1 MGNGLD
7 VTGFSLTID
16 DKFSQKLKEAD
27 KKIKKLADTSEATQ
41 KRINAAFKSMA
52 DDGVEAFLKKL
63 REAEAEIEKLG
74 KKNIKVN
81 LDMSTSG
88 NGNIASQLDALAQ
101 LAQGYNNLAQA
112 KQMSKYAEEEAAMV
126 ASNAHKQRMAEL
138 SAEAQQVQ
146 INATNEKAQLQYEN
160 NLAIEQLNQQKEAK
174 RQLSLQD
181 KQSVQDARVAA
192 AQMKTEANELIA
204 QEKEKQIEIKRTIA
218 EYQRLAKAYRAAT
231 TTLGRDNIDAL
242 MTQSSEAVTINQRI
256 VAINNLKNAL
266 RDIDTT
272 SSDYKDTQKQLTSEI
287 ARLKKE
293 LRALGVDVD
302 AVNQKK
308 RNLGNTA
315 DQLAR
320 KLALVFS
327 VSAISGYIRKM
338 VQVRAEFELQQK
350 ALSVILQSKG
360 EANKL
365 WNQVVQLAVKSPFT
379 IQELHGYVKELS
391 AYRIETDQ
399 LFDTTKRLA
408 DVSAGLGVDMGRL
421 ILAYGQV
428 RAAEYL
434 RGTELRQFTEAGIPM
449 LQELADRFTAL
460 EGRAVSTADVF
471 ERISKRMV
479 TFKDVAAVFRSM
491 TDEGGTFYKMQE
503 EQAQTLAGQIS
514 NLKDEM
520 SIMLNDIGK
529 ESQGMLMAMI
539 RFVKFLIK
547 NWESFSVILK
557 IVVGLWVSYRIN
569 AFIAINVTKTMT
581 QAQWTLG
588 AATNSTAVATTRL
601 NRALTVLKATNP
613 WIGILVTGLSL
624 LATTFLSS
632 IGTGTSETQELNKTL
647 GDTKN
652 ALANI
657 KFKFEGAN
665 DIQTKREQ
673 LLALQKLAENTYGIH
688 LQIDW
693 GANTPEQMEAE
704 FKRAYDS
711 MNEYASVMHRLQK
724 TLADEDMDDRK
735 EMYNQIIE
743 LFDNVKNKWESGGAN
758 IIDQSKSIF
767 QNAEPEIKAQA
778 DYIVKEL
785 NDILSS
791 GINETNIQRLAGLE
805 SALYQQMVKHR
816 EYLVKQWNN
825 AHGKQEA
832 DLNNQIKALDELTQ
846 STNRYGNGVSYAQL
860 AWGEM
865 NRLVPK
871 ATGIFNN
878 ALDEMERRLR
888 KVPEEKKIS
897 WVMSYIDGL
906 VQYEGLDDYMRMLI
920 IKMAN
925 QRFNLNIDISANVK
939 EATDEL
945 QQWQKRYNQLFSSN
959 MVDTSANLPAL
970 SNAQETQSSVIQ
982 RLNTSLSDLKRQ
994 LGEVQR
1000 ASDEAWGDSQ
1010 KRAIEIGR
1018 LKLQIETT
1026 TRAIKWLG
1034 GTLTD
1039 TANKSKSTKDWYTEL
1054 ANSLKNAHKEF
1065 KTLNKDLSASAAKTL
1080 MLERHTEIL
1089 NDIVSNLKLGDKFN
1103 WKAFDLTTEEGVIA
1117 ALEALKNITPS
1128 INKTALLNIK
1138 KALSEL
1144 KGEVQIEVAKDSLD
1158 RAKKQMDNL
1167 FTNYKLFIELDDM
1180 GVPQDWAKTMFGL
1193 DATSLSDIKNKLED
1207 LKMMGRF
1214 DSEDGKKQYKD
1225 YLQKIAEMEDE
1236 ERLASMKKY
1245 MEYLLK
1251 STSAR
1256 VQAQLDGQKKI
1267 NEINKTFRITDEQA
1281 TKEMGIGEYAWDSIK
1296 DKVNDLTQAIQNV
1309 TEEEVI
1315 FFKAAGL
1322 SDEQIKMLSEYIQL
1336 MNNAKQRAIIGVE
1349 NETQKATDKAV
1360 WEDFKNTDL
1369 YIEMFE
1375 DLDSVSTK
1383 TLEAMKVKLTEM
1395 RNSLKG
1401 LDPSELKEIAK
1412 KINDVNKA
1420 LVENN
1425 PFKGLLGSFG
1435 KGIKALKE
1443 YKKASENALNA
1454 QEEVES
1460 QKKIVDN
1467 LTLQVKAQQ
1476 DLVSSKKNSG
1486 KASDDEIVQE
1496 QEKLNN
1502 LDNELTVAKQILETK
1517 IKTADAEE
1525 DEKNKA
1531 KQRLAIAKE
1540 QLKQSASQINEG
1552 YSAFQG
1558 LTEEIQNVFGAFDEN
1573 TQDFLENVGA
1583 VVDGITTMETG
1594 MSEILDGKVVTGAL
1608 HTLTGVFKTIGGI
1621 FGLGTKDKRRERQIQ
1636 KELSLVSD
1644 LQRAYEKLET
1654 AIDEAYNIDTLQ
1666 KSSDAA
1672 RANLQQQI
1680 AAYQRMIAAE
1690 EDKKKTDKDKIKE
1703 WRNAIED
1710 LQDQIKELNEQDFE
1724 KATDGI
1730 ISNVLDASKEFT
1742 NAWLEAFQETGD
1754 GLSGLEENF
1763 AEAMKTM
1770 LKQQASMLIAS
1781 KWVEKWKSDLEK
1793 FINPQD
1799 MELTVGEAKT
1809 WADSVRDSLPSLS
1822 TALENYFNAFKE
1834 AGIDIMSG
1842 SNLSG
1847 LQAGIQGITEQQADI
1862 LAAYWNSVRFYVA
1875 NMDTTLTQLA
1885 NHIMGNTEVEN
1896 PQLAQLKI
1904 IATQTTAINNL
1915 LGSLT
1920 AKHPT
1925 MAGYGLKVII

>member
-1 MGNGLD
+1 MGKGLD

-52 DDGVEAFLKKL
+52 DNGVEAFLKKL

-88 NGNIASQLDALAQ
+88 NGNIASQLDALTQ

-112 KQMSKYAEEEAAMV
+112 KQMSRYAEEEAAME

-192 AQMKTEANELIA
+192 SQMKTEANELIA

-231 TTLGRDNIDAL
+231 TTLSSDNIDAL

-272 SSDYKDTQKQLTSEI
+272 SANYKETQKELTAEI
-287 ARLKKE
+287 ARQKKE
-293 LRALGVDVD
+293 LAALGVDID
-302 AVNQKK
+302 STNQKK

-327 VSAISGYIRKM
+327 VSAISGYIKKM

-350 ALSVILQSKG
+350 ALSVILQSKN

-479 TFKDVAAVFRSM
+479 TFKDVSAVFRSM
-491 TDEGGTFYKMQE
+491 TDEGGTFYNMQE

-529 ESQGMLMAMI
+529 ESQGILMMFIQLAKFMVRNWRAI
-539 RFVKFLIK
+539 APVLKTGIGLLVVYKTALFTLSGAARQAAISLGYVKA
-547 NWESFSVILK
+547 
-557 IVVGLWVSYRIN
+557 G
-569 AFIAINVTKTMT
+569 
-581 QAQWTLG
+581 TLG
-588 AATNSTAVATTRL
+588 
-601 NRALTVLKATNP
+601 LTGAIKKLFWVLKSNP
-613 WIGILVTGLSL
+613 WGAILS
-624 LATTFLSS
+624 
-632 IGTGTSETQELNKTL
+632 
-647 GDTKN
+647 
-652 ALANI
+652 ALAMAALALADLFSGGTDEVKELDKALQETKRTISNI
-657 KFKFEGAN
+657 KFKFENAN
-665 DIQTKREQ
+665 DIQTQREQ
-673 LLALQKLAENTYGIH
+673 LLALSKLAEKQYGIK
-688 LQIDW
+688 LSIDW
-693 GANTPEQMEAE
+693 EAKTPEELKAE
-704 FKRAYDS
+704 FEKAVTEMQQFSSLFNRTVNLFEGDKDERAKDNQQLTNL
-711 MNEYASVMHRLQK
+711 ME
-724 TLADEDMDDRK
+724 ERK
-735 EMYNQIIE
+735 
-743 LFDNVKNKWESGGAN
+743 
-758 IIDQSKSIF
+758 
-767 QNAEPEIKAQA
+767 
-778 DYIVKEL
+778 
-785 NDILSS
+785 
-791 GINETNIQRLAGLE
+791 
-805 SALYQQMVKHR
+805 ALYETYMASIL
-816 EYLVKQWNN
+816 EL
-825 AHGKQEA
+825 GE
-832 DLNNQIKALDELTQ
+832 KA
-846 STNRYGNGVSYAQL
+846 
-860 AWGEM
+860 
-865 NRLVPK
+865 
-871 ATGIFNN
+871 
-878 ALDEMERRLR
+878 
-888 KVPEEKKIS
+888 
-897 WVMSYIDGL
+897 
-906 VQYEGLDDYMRMLI
+906 YEGLDSKAQNSLKDIKQIWIEASKDPDVLLEKLPRLFGLIGNVAESAERLRNMNTKESRYVSDLYNMLI
-920 IKMAN
+920 EKGVVEDYEKYSDLVAKTTENYEEGIKALKMEADKIKDKKVRTEFVMKFVDAYTSYESLSDWERAN
-925 QRFNLNIDISANVK
+925 LIRRISGQIDFYVNLRPVRPQEVA
-939 EATDEL
+939 L
-945 QQWQKRYNQLFSSN
+945 QAWQKEFNRLFASN
-959 MVDTSANLPAL
+959 LVDPSANLAPL
-970 SNAQETQSSVIQ
+970 SNAQETQSEVIKK
-982 RLNTSLSDLKRQ
+982 LSSSLGDLKKQLEEVKRGSDAAYGGAVGRQ
-994 LGEVQR
+994 KQI
-1000 ASDEAWGDSQ
+1000 S
-1010 KRAIEIGR
+1010 I
-1018 LKLQIETT
+1018 LKNQIDAT

-1034 GTLTD
+1034 GAITD
-1039 TANKSKSTKDWYTEL
+1039 TSKKAGSTKDWYTEL
-1054 ANSLKNAHKEF
+1054 ANALKNAHKEF
-1065 KTLNKDLSASAAKTL
+1065 QTLNKDLSASAAKTL
-1080 MLERHTEIL
+1080 MLERHTEVL
-1089 NDIVSNLKLGDKFN
+1089 NDIISNLKLGGKFD
-1103 WKAFDLTTEEGVIA
+1103 WKAFDLTTEEGIIQ
-1117 ALEALKNITPS
+1117 ALEKLKNITPS
-1128 INKTALLNIK
+1128 VNKTALLNIK
-1138 KALSEL
+1138 KALSDIR
-1144 KGEVQIEVAKDSLD
+1144 GEVQIDIAKESLD
-1158 RAKKQMDNL
+1158 KAKKQMDDL
-1167 FTNYKLFIELDDM
+1167 FTNYKLFVELDDM
-1180 GVPQDWAKTMFGL
+1180 GVPRDWASEMFGL
-1193 DATSLSDIKNKLED
+1193 DATSLDEVKQQLED
-1207 LKMMGRF
+1207 LRLLGRF
-1214 DSEDGKKQYKD
+1214 DSENGQKQYKD

-1245 MEYLLK
+1245 IEYLLK

-1256 VQAQLDGQKKI
+1256 VKAQLDGQKKI

-1281 TKEMGIGEYAWDSIK
+1281 TKNLGIGEYAWDAIK
-1296 DKVNDLTQAIQNV
+1296 SKVDDLTTSIQNV
-1309 TEEEVI
+1309 TEAEVL

-1322 SDEQIKMLSEYIQL
+1322 SDEQIKMLSEYIKL

-1383 TLEAMKVKLTEM
+1383 TLEAMKVKLEEM

-1460 QKKIVDN
+1460 QKNIVDN
-1467 LTLQVKAQQ
+1467 LTLQVKAQR

-1486 KASDDEIVQE
+1486 KASDDEIAQE
-1496 QEKLNN
+1496 ESKLNS
-1502 LDNELTVAKQILETK
+1502 LDNELTIAKQILETK
-1517 IKTADAEE
+1517 EKTADAEE
-1525 DEKNKA
+1525 RNKNNA
-1531 KQRLAIAKE
+1531 KQILVISKE
-1540 QLKQSASQINEG
+1540 SLTQSASKINEG

-1594 MSEILDGKVVTGAL
+1594 MSEILDGKVITGSL
-1608 HTLTGVFKTIGGI
+1608 HALTGVFKAIGGI

-1703 WRNAIED
+1703 WQNTIED
-1710 LQDQIKELNEQDFE
+1710 LQEQIKELNEQDFE

-1742 NAWLEAFQETGD
+1742 DAWLEAFEETGN
-1754 GLSGLEENF
+1754 GISGLEENF
-1763 AEAMKTM
+1763 AEAMKSM
-1770 LKQQASMLIAS
+1770 LKQQASLLISS
-1781 KWVEKWKSDLEK
+1781 KWVEKWKAELEK

-1799 MELTVGEAKT
+1799 MELSVGEAKA
-1809 WADSVRDSLPSLS
+1809 WAESVRNSLPALS
-1822 TALENYFNAFKE
+1822 TALENYFNAFKD
-1834 AGIDIMSG
+1834 AGIDLFGSG
-1842 SNLSG
+1842 NLSG

-1904 IATQTTAINNL
+1904 IASQTTAINNL
-1915 LGSLT
+1915 LSSLT

>member
-1 MGNGLD
+1 MADNFGF
-7 VTGFSLTID
+7 TGFSLSID
-16 DKFSQKLKEAD
+16 DDFSKKLDDAD
-27 KKIKKLADTSEATQ
+27 KKIEKLADTSEKTQ
-41 KRINAAFKSMA
+41 KRVNAAFKSMA
-52 DDGVEAFLKKL
+52 DDGVEAFLQKL
-63 REAEAEIEKLG
+63 KEAEREIDNLG
-74 KKNIKVN
+74 QKNIKVN

-181 KQSVQDARVAA
+181 KQSAQDARVAA
-192 AQMKTEANELIA
+192 AQMKTEADELIA
-204 QEKEKQIEIKRTIA
+204 QEKQKQIEIRRTTEEYKRM
-218 EYQRLAKAYRAAT
+218 AKAYRGAT
-231 TTLGRDNIDAL
+231 TTLGQDNIDAL
-242 MTQSSEAVTINQRI
+242 ITQSSEAVTINQRI

-315 DQLAR
+315 DQLTR

-327 VSAISGYIRKM
+327 VSAITGYIRKM
-338 VQVRAEFELQQK
+338 VQVRSELELQQK

-365 WNQVVQLAVKSPFT
+365 WNQVVQLAIKSPFT

-408 DVSAGLGVDMGRL
+408 DVSAGLGVDMSRL

-529 ESQGMLMAMI
+529 ESQGILMLLIQLAKFMVRNWRAI
-539 RFVKFLIK
+539 APVLKTGIGLLVVYKTALFTLSGTARQAAISLGYVKA
-547 NWESFSVILK
+547 
-557 IVVGLWVSYRIN
+557 G
-569 AFIAINVTKTMT
+569 
-581 QAQWTLG
+581 TLG
-588 AATNSTAVATTRL
+588 
-601 NRALTVLKATNP
+601 LTGAIKKLFWVLKSNP
-613 WIGILVTGLSL
+613 WGAILSA
-624 LATTFLSS
+624 LAMAALALADLFSG
-632 IGTGTSETQELNKTL
+632 GTDEVKELDKALQETQRTIS
-647 GDTKN
+647 
-652 ALANI
+652 NI
-657 KFKFEGAN
+657 KFKFENAN
-665 DIQTKREQ
+665 DIQTQREQ
-673 LLALQKLAENTYGIH
+673 LLALSKLAEKQYGIK
-688 LQIDW
+688 LSIDW
-693 GANTPEQMEAE
+693 EAKTPE
-704 FKRAYDS
+704 
-711 MNEYASVMHRLQK
+711 
-724 TLADEDMDDRK
+724 
-735 EMYNQIIE
+735 
-743 LFDNVKNKWESGGAN
+743 
-758 IIDQSKSIF
+758 
-767 QNAEPEIKAQA
+767 EIKAEFEKAVTEMQQF
-778 DYIVKEL
+778 
-785 NDILSS
+785 SS
-791 GINETNIQRLAGLE
+791 LFNRTVNLFEGDKDERAKDNQQLTNLMEERK
-805 SALYQQMVKHR
+805 ALYETYMTSIL
-816 EYLVKQWNN
+816 EL
-825 AHGKQEA
+825 GE
-832 DLNNQIKALDELTQ
+832 KA
-846 STNRYGNGVSYAQL
+846 
-860 AWGEM
+860 
-865 NRLVPK
+865 
-871 ATGIFNN
+871 
-878 ALDEMERRLR
+878 
-888 KVPEEKKIS
+888 
-897 WVMSYIDGL
+897 
-906 VQYEGLDDYMRMLI
+906 YEGLDSKAKNSLKDIKQIWIEASKDPDVLLEKLPRLFGLIGNVAESAERLRNMNTKESRYVSDLYNMLI
-920 IKMAN
+920 EKGVVEDYEKYSDLVAKTTENYEEGIKALKLEADKIKDKKVRTEFVMKFVDAYTSYESLSDWERAN
-925 QRFNLNIDISANVK
+925 LIRRISGQIDFYVNLRPVRPQEED
-939 EATDEL
+939 L
-945 QQWQKRYNQLFSSN
+945 QAWQKEFNRLFASNQ
-959 MVDTSANLPAL
+959 VDPSANLAAL
-970 SNAQETQSSVIQ
+970 SNAQETQSEVIKK
-982 RLNTSLSDLKRQ
+982 LSSSLGDLKKQLEEVRRGSDAAYGGAPERQ
-994 LGEVQR
+994 KQI
-1000 ASDEAWGDSQ
+1000 S
-1010 KRAIEIGR
+1010 I
-1018 LKLQIETT
+1018 LKNQIDAT

-1034 GTLTD
+1034 GAITD
-1039 TANKSKSTKDWYTEL
+1039 TSKKAGSTKDWYTEL
-1054 ANSLKNAHKEF
+1054 ANALKNAHKEF
-1065 KTLNKDLSASAAKTL
+1065 QTLNKDLSASAAKTL
-1080 MLERHTEIL
+1080 MLERHTEVL
-1089 NDIVSNLKLGDKFN
+1089 NDIISNLKLGGKFD
-1103 WKAFDLTTEEGVIA
+1103 WKAFDLTTEEGIIQ
-1117 ALEALKNITPS
+1117 ALEKLKNLTPS
-1128 INKTALLNIK
+1128 VNKTALLNIK
-1138 KALSEL
+1138 KALSDIR
-1144 KGEVQIEVAKDSLD
+1144 GEVQIEVAKDSLD
-1158 RAKKQMDNL
+1158 RAKKQMDSL

-1193 DATSLSDIKNKLED
+1193 DTTSLSDIKNKLED

-1281 TKEMGIGEYAWDSIK
+1281 TKNLGIGEYAWDAIK
-1296 DKVNDLTQAIQNV
+1296 SKVDDLTTSIQNV
-1309 TEEEVI
+1309 TEAEVL

-1322 SDEQIKMLSEYIQL
+1322 SDEQISKLSEYIQL

-1375 DLDSVSTK
+1375 DLDIVSTK
-1383 TLEAMKVKLTEM
+1383 TLEAMKVKLEEM

-1435 KGIKALKE
+1435 NGIKALKE

-1517 IKTADAEE
+1517 IKTADAAEE
-1525 DEKNKA
+1525 EKNNA
-1531 KQRLAIAKE
+1531 KQRLAIARE

-1842 SNLSG
+1842 NNLSG
-1847 LQAGIQGITEQQADI
+1847 LQAGIQGITEEQADI

-1904 IATQTTAINNL
+1904 IASQTTAINNL

>member
-1 MGNGLD
+1 MGKGLD

-16 DKFSQKLKEAD
+16 DKFSQKLEEAD

-88 NGNIASQLDALAQ
+88 NGNIASQLDALTQ

-112 KQMSKYAEEEAAMV
+112 KQMSKYAEEEAAME

-160 NLAIEQLNQQKEAK
+160 NLAIEQINQQKEAK

-272 SSDYKDTQKQLTSEI
+272 SANYKETQKQLTSEI
-287 ARLKKE
+287 ARLKEE

-315 DQLAR
+315 DQLTR

-327 VSAISGYIRKM
+327 VSAISGYIKKM

-529 ESQGMLMAMI
+529 ESQGIIMMLIQLAKYLVHHWRQI
-539 RFVKFLIK
+539 AP
-547 NWESFSVILK
+547 ILK
-557 IVVGLWVSYRIN
+557 TVIGLTIVYKTALW
-569 AFIAINVTKTMT
+569 TMS
-581 QAQWTLG
+581 G
-588 AATNSTAVATTRL
+588 AARQAAIDLGLVKAGTIGLTGAIKKLFFVIKSNPIGAILS
-601 NRALTVLKATNP
+601 AL
-613 WIGILVTGLSL
+613 SM
-624 LATTFLSS
+624 LALMLADVFGG
-632 IGTGTSETQELNKTL
+632 GTDDIKELDKQLQETKRTIS
-647 GDTKN
+647 
-652 ALANI
+652 NI
-657 KFKFEGAN
+657 KFKFENAS
-665 DIQTKREQ
+665 DIQTQREQ
-673 LLALQKLAENTYGIH
+673 LLALSKLAEKQYGIK
-688 LQIDW
+688 LSIDW
-693 GANTPEQMEAE
+693 EAKTPE
-704 FKRAYDS
+704 
-711 MNEYASVMHRLQK
+711 
-724 TLADEDMDDRK
+724 
-735 EMYNQIIE
+735 
-743 LFDNVKNKWESGGAN
+743 
-758 IIDQSKSIF
+758 
-767 QNAEPEIKAQA
+767 EIKAEFEKAYTEMKSFSDLFNRTVTLFGGDKDERAKDNQELTNFLEEQKA
-778 DYIVKEL
+778 LYETYMASIIEEGKNAYDALDSEGKYALKEIENIWIKASKDPDVL
-785 NDILSS
+785 FEKMPRLIGLMDKLAESASHSRSHISKTGVAATNLFNILSN
-791 GINETNIQRLAGLE
+791 GGGLRDVLKYE
-805 SALYQQMVKHR
+805 KY
-816 EYLVKQWNN
+816 EELVAKTSENY
-825 AHGKQEA
+825 AEG
-832 DLNNQIKALDELTQ
+832 IKALKTEADKIKDKKVRTEFVMKFVDAYT
-846 STNRYGNGVSYAQL
+846 SYESL
-860 AWGEM
+860 SDW
-865 NRLVPK
+865 
-871 ATGIFNN
+871 
-878 ALDEMERRLR
+878 ERANLIRRISGHIDFYVNLR
-888 KVPEEKKIS
+888 PVRP
-897 WVMSYIDGL
+897 
-906 VQYEGLDDYMRMLI
+906 QEG
-920 IKMAN
+920 A
-925 QRFNLNIDISANVK
+925 
-939 EATDEL
+939 L
-945 QQWQKRYNQLFSSN
+945 QQWQKRFNQLFSSN

-982 RLNTSLSDLKRQ
+982 RLKTSLSDLKRQ

-1000 ASDEAWGDSQ
+1000 ASDEAWGGSQ
-1010 KRAIEIGR
+1010 KRTIEIGR

-1026 TRAIKWLG
+1026 IRAIKWLG

-1054 ANSLKNAHKEF
+1054 ANALKNAHKEF
-1065 KTLNKDLSASAAKTL
+1065 QALNKDLSASAAKAL
-1080 MLERHTEIL
+1080 MLERHTEVL
-1089 NDIVSNLKLGDKFN
+1089 NDIISNLKLGGKFN
-1103 WKAFDLTTEEGVIA
+1103 WKAFDLTTEEGIIQ
-1117 ALEALKNITPS
+1117 ALEKLKNITPS
-1128 INKTALLNIK
+1128 VNKTALLNIK
-1138 KALSEL
+1138 KALSDIR
-1144 KGEVQIEVAKDSLD
+1144 GEVQIDIAKESLD
-1158 RAKKQMDNL
+1158 RAKKQMDSL

-1193 DATSLSDIKNKLED
+1193 DTTSLSDIKNKLED

-1281 TKEMGIGEYAWDSIK
+1281 TKKMGIGEYAWDSIK
-1296 DKVNDLTQAIQNV
+1296 NKVNDLTQAIQNV
-1309 TEEEVI
+1309 TEAEVI

-1322 SDEQIKMLSEYIQL
+1322 SDEQIKMLSEYIKL
-1336 MNNAKQRAIIGVE
+1336 MNNAKQRAIIGV
-1349 NETQKATDKAV
+1349 NAETQKATDKAV

-1383 TLEAMKVKLTEM
+1383 TLEAMKVKLEEM

-1460 QKKIVDN
+1460 QKNIVDN
-1467 LTLQVKAQQ
+1467 LTLQVKAQR
-1476 DLVSSKKNSG
+1476 DLVSSKKNSA
-1486 KASDDEIVQE
+1486 KASDEEIAQE
-1496 QEKLNN
+1496 ESKLNN
-1502 LDNELTVAKQILETK
+1502 LDYELTVAKKTLG
-1517 IKTADAEE
+1517 IKKQTADAAEE
-1525 DEKNKA
+1525 EKNNA
-1531 KQRLAIAKE
+1531 KQKLVISKESLA
-1540 QLKQSASQINEG
+1540 QSASQINEG

-1703 WRNAIED
+1703 WQNTIED
-1710 LQDQIKELNEQDFE
+1710 LQEQIKELNEQDFE

-1742 NAWLEAFQETGD
+1742 DAWLEAFEETGN

-1770 LKQQASMLIAS
+1770 LKQQASLLISS
-1781 KWVEKWKSDLEK
+1781 KWVEKWKAELEK

-1799 MELTVGEAKT
+1799 MELSVGEAKA
-1809 WADSVRDSLPSLS
+1809 WAESVRNSLPALS
-1822 TALENYFNAFKE
+1822 TALENYFNAFKD
-1834 AGIDIMSG
+1834 AGIDLLGS

-1847 LQAGIQGITEQQADI
+1847 LQAGIQGITEEQADI

-1904 IATQTTAINNL
+1904 IASQTTAINNL
-1915 LGSLT
+1915 LSSLT

-1925 MAGYGLKVII
+1925 MAGYGIKVII

>member
-1 MGNGLD
+1 MGKGLD

-52 DDGVEAFLKKL
+52 DNGVEAFLKKL

-88 NGNIASQLDALAQ
+88 NGNIASQLDALTQ

-112 KQMSKYAEEEAAMV
+112 KQMGKYAEEEAAMV

-272 SSDYKDTQKQLTSEI
+272 SANYKETQKELTNEI
-287 ARLKKE
+287 ARQKKE
-293 LRALGVDVD
+293 LAALGVDID
-302 AVNQKK
+302 STNQKK

-350 ALSVILQSKG
+350 ALSVILQSKN

-434 RGTELRQFTEAGIPM
+434 RGTELRQFTEAGIPL

-479 TFKDVAAVFRSM
+479 TFKDVSAVFRSM
-491 TDEGGTFYKMQE
+491 TDEGGTFYNMQE

-529 ESQGMLMAMI
+529 ESQGILMLLIQLAKILI
-539 RFVKFLIK
+539 R
-547 NWESFSVILK
+547 NWRAISTVLQLAI
-557 IVVGLWVSYRIN
+557 GLTLTYKV
-569 AFIAINVTKTMT
+569 ALLTMS
-581 QAQWTLG
+581 G
-588 AATNSTAVATTRL
+588 AARQAAIGLGYVKVGTIGLTGAIKKLFWVLKSNPYAAIIGIILTAATTL
-601 NRALTVLKATNP
+601 Y
-613 WIGILVTGLSL
+613 S
-624 LATTFLSS
+624 FLSG
-632 IGTGTSETQELNKTL
+632 GTDEVKELDKALQETKRTIS
-647 GDTKN
+647 
-652 ALANI
+652 NI
-657 KFKFEGAN
+657 KFKFENAN
-665 DIQTKREQ
+665 DIQTQREQ
-673 LLALQKLAENTYGIH
+673 LLALSKLAEKQYGIK
-688 LQIDW
+688 LSIDW
-693 GANTPEQMEAE
+693 EAKTPEELKAE
-704 FKRAYDS
+704 FEKAVTEMQQFSSLFNRTVNLFEGDRDERAKDNQQLTNL
-711 MNEYASVMHRLQK
+711 ME
-724 TLADEDMDDRK
+724 ERK
-735 EMYNQIIE
+735 
-743 LFDNVKNKWESGGAN
+743 
-758 IIDQSKSIF
+758 
-767 QNAEPEIKAQA
+767 
-778 DYIVKEL
+778 
-785 NDILSS
+785 
-791 GINETNIQRLAGLE
+791 
-805 SALYQQMVKHR
+805 ALYETYMASILKLG
-816 EYLVKQWNN
+816 E
-825 AHGKQEA
+825 
-832 DLNNQIKALDELTQ
+832 KA
-846 STNRYGNGVSYAQL
+846 
-860 AWGEM
+860 
-865 NRLVPK
+865 
-871 ATGIFNN
+871 
-878 ALDEMERRLR
+878 
-888 KVPEEKKIS
+888 
-897 WVMSYIDGL
+897 
-906 VQYEGLDDYMRMLI
+906 YEGLDSKAKNSLKDIKQIWIEASKDPDVLLEKLPRLFGLIGNVAESAERLRNMNTKESRYVSDLYNMLI
-920 IKMAN
+920 EKGVVEDYEKYSDLVAKTTENYEEGIKALKMEADKIKDKKVRTEFVMKFVDAYTSYESLSDWERAN
-925 QRFNLNIDISANVK
+925 LIRRISGQIDFYVNLRPVRPQE
-939 EATDEL
+939 EAL
-945 QQWQKRYNQLFSSN
+945 QAWQKEFNRLFASN
-959 MVDTSANLPAL
+959 MVDPSANLAAL
-970 SNAQETQSSVIQ
+970 SNAQETQSEVIKK
-982 RLNTSLSDLKRQ
+982 LSSSLGDLKKQLEEVKRGSDAAYGGAPERQ
-994 LGEVQR
+994 
-1000 ASDEAWGDSQ
+1000 
-1010 KRAIEIGR
+1010 K
-1018 LKLQIETT
+1018 QISILRNQIDAT

-1034 GTLTD
+1034 GAITD
-1039 TANKSKSTKDWYTEL
+1039 TSKKAGSTKDWYTEL
-1054 ANSLKNAHKEF
+1054 ANALKNAHKEF
-1065 KTLNKDLSASAAKTL
+1065 QTLNKDLSASAAKKL
-1080 MLERHTEIL
+1080 MLERHTEVL
-1089 NDIVSNLKLGDKFN
+1089 NDIISNLKLGGKFD
-1103 WKAFDLTTEEGVIA
+1103 WKAFDLTTEEGIIQ
-1117 ALEALKNITPS
+1117 ALEKLKNITPS
-1128 INKTALLNIK
+1128 VNKTALLNIK
-1138 KALSEL
+1138 KALSDIR
-1144 KGEVQIEVAKDSLD
+1144 GEVQIDIAKESLD
-1158 RAKKQMDNL
+1158 KAKKQMDSL

-1193 DATSLSDIKNKLED
+1193 DTTSLSDIKNKLED

-1281 TKEMGIGEYAWDSIK
+1281 TKEIGIGEYAWDAIK
-1296 DKVNDLTQAIQNV
+1296 SKVDDLTTSIQNV
-1309 TEEEVI
+1309 TEAEVL

-1322 SDEQIKMLSEYIQL
+1322 SDEQIKMLSEYIKL

-1375 DLDSVSTK
+1375 ELDNVSSK
-1383 TLEAMKVKLTEM
+1383 TLVSMRDKLNDM
-1395 RNSLKG
+1395 RDSLKG
-1401 LDPSELKEIAK
+1401 LDPSEIKEIAK
-1412 KINDVNKA
+1412 KIEDVNKA
-1420 LVENN
+1420 LVNKN
-1425 PFKGLLGSFG
+1425 PFKGLLGSF
-1435 KGIKALKE
+1435 KNGIKALQE
-1443 YKKASENALNA
+1443 YKKASEKALDA
-1454 QEEVES
+1454 QKEVDD
-1460 QKKIVDN
+1460 QKKLVDN
-1467 LTLQVKAQQ
+1467 LELQVKAQR
-1476 DLVSSKKNSG
+1476 DILSDKKKSG
-1486 KASDDEIVQE
+1486 TATKEQIAQE
-1496 QEKLNN
+1496 QGILNS
-1502 LDNELTVAKQILETK
+1502 LDNALTNAKETLKTKKEQAAVEEKNKNNAKQILVISKES
-1517 IKTADAEE
+1517 
-1525 DEKNKA
+1525 
-1531 KQRLAIAKE
+1531 LA
-1540 QLKQSASQINEG
+1540 QSASQISEG
-1552 YSAFQG
+1552 YSAFSG
-1558 LTEEIQNVFGAFDEN
+1558 LTEEIQNVFGAFGDG

-1583 VVDGITTMETG
+1583 IVDGITTMETG
-1594 MSEILDGKVVTGAL
+1594 MSEILDGKVVTGSL
-1608 HTLTGVFKTIGGI
+1608 HALTGVFKAIGGI
-1621 FGLGTKDKRRERQIQ
+1621 FGLRTKDKRKERQIQ
-1636 KELSLVSD
+1636 REISMVND

-1680 AAYQRMIAAE
+1680 AAYERMIAAE
-1690 EDKKKTDKDKIKE
+1690 EDKKKTDKNKIKE
-1703 WRNAIED
+1703 WQNTIED
-1710 LQDQIKELNEQDFE
+1710 LQEQIKELNEQDFE

-1742 NAWLEAFQETGD
+1742 DAWLEAFQETGD
-1754 GLSGLEENF
+1754 GLSGLEDNF
-1763 AEAMKTM
+1763 AEAMKSM
-1770 LKQQASMLIAS
+1770 LKQQASLLISS
-1781 KWVEKWKSDLEK
+1781 KWVEKWKAELEK

-1799 MELTVGEAKT
+1799 MELSVGEAKA
-1809 WADSVRDSLPSLS
+1809 WAESVRNSLPALS

-1847 LQAGIQGITEQQADI
+1847 LQAGIQGVTEETAQE
-1862 LAAYWNSVRFYVA
+1862 LAAYMSSIRFYVA
-1875 NMDTTLTQLA
+1875 DQNSLLQQILNNMTPTETD
-1885 NHIMGNTEVEN
+1885 NPMIM
-1896 PQLAQLKI
+1896 QLKI
-1904 IATQTTAINNL
+1904 IASQTTAINNL

-1920 AKHPT
+1920 APHPT
-1925 MAGYGLKVII
+1925 LSGRGLKVII

>member
-16 DKFSQKLKEAD
+16 DKFSQKLEEAD
-27 KKIKKLADTSEATQ
+27 KKIKKLADTSEETQ

-88 NGNIASQLDALAQ
+88 NGNIASQLDALTQ

-138 SAEAQQVQ
+138 STEAQQVQ

-231 TTLGRDNIDAL
+231 TTLSRDNIDAL

-272 SSDYKDTQKQLTSEI
+272 SANYKETQKELAVEI
-287 ARLKKE
+287 GRQRKE
-293 LRALGVDVD
+293 LLKLGVDVD
-302 AVNQKK
+302 ETNRKK

-350 ALSVILQSKG
+350 ALSVILQSKN

-529 ESQGMLMAMI
+529 ESQGILMLLIQLAKFMVRNWRAI
-539 RFVKFLIK
+539 APVLKTGIGLLVVYKTALFTLSGTARQAAISLGYVKA
-547 NWESFSVILK
+547 
-557 IVVGLWVSYRIN
+557 G
-569 AFIAINVTKTMT
+569 
-581 QAQWTLG
+581 TLG
-588 AATNSTAVATTRL
+588 
-601 NRALTVLKATNP
+601 LTGAIKKLFWVLKSNP
-613 WIGILVTGLSL
+613 WGAILSA
-624 LATTFLSS
+624 LAMAALALADLFSG
-632 IGTGTSETQELNKTL
+632 GTDDVKELDKALQETQRTIS
-647 GDTKN
+647 
-652 ALANI
+652 NI
-657 KFKFEGAN
+657 KFKFENAN
-665 DIQTKREQ
+665 DIQTQREQ
-673 LLALQKLAENTYGIH
+673 LLALSKLAEKQYGIK
-688 LQIDW
+688 LNIDW
-693 GANTPEQMEAE
+693 EAKTPEELKAEFEKAVTEMQQFSSLFNRTVNLFEGDKDERAKDNQNLTNFLEERKALYETYMASVLEEAE
-704 FKRAYDS
+704 SKY
-711 MNEYASVMHRLQK
+711 EYMDARTKIAFQK
-724 TLADEDMDDRK
+724 TKSLWIQASKDPDLLFEKMPILISYVDELALSLQHSALNSTKQGDGLKYLLTEMRGGISLADSS
-735 EMYNQIIE
+735 Y
-743 LFDNVKNKWESGGAN
+743 STY
-758 IIDQSKSIF
+758 SKLV
-767 QNAEPEIKAQA
+767 EK
-778 DYIVKEL
+778 
-785 NDILSS
+785 
-791 GINETNIQRLAGLE
+791 T
-805 SALYQQMVKHR
+805 R
-816 EYLVKQWNN
+816 ENYEE
-825 AHGKQEA
+825 G
-832 DLNNQIKALDELTQ
+832 IKALKMEADKIKDKKVRTEFVMKFVDAYT
-846 STNRYGNGVSYAQL
+846 SYESLSDWERANLIRRISGQIDFYVNL
-860 AWGEM
+860 RPVRPQEE
-865 NRLVPK
+865 
-871 ATGIFNN
+871 
-878 ALDEMERRLR
+878 AL
-888 KVPEEKKIS
+888 
-897 WVMSYIDGL
+897 
-906 VQYEGLDDYMRMLI
+906 Q
-920 IKMAN
+920 A
-925 QRFNLNIDISANVK
+925 
-939 EATDEL
+939 
-945 QQWQKRYNQLFSSN
+945 WQKEFNRLFSSN

-970 SNAQETQSSVIQ
+970 SNAQETQSEVIKK
-982 RLNTSLSDLKRQ
+982 LSSS
-994 LGEVQR
+994 LGE
-1000 ASDEAWGDSQ
+1000 
-1010 KRAIEIGR
+1010 
-1018 LKLQIETT
+1018 LKTQIEQVKNGANDAYGGAVGRQKQISILRNQIDAT

-1034 GTLTD
+1034 GAIKD
-1039 TANKSKSTKDWYTEL
+1039 TSKKAGSTKDWYTEL
-1054 ANSLKNAHKEF
+1054 ANALKNAHKEF
-1065 KTLNKDLSASAAKTL
+1065 QTLNKDLSASAAKTL
-1080 MLERHTEIL
+1080 MLERHTEVL
-1089 NDIVSNLKLGDKFN
+1089 NDIISNLKLGGKFD
-1103 WKAFDLTTEEGVIA
+1103 WKAFDLTTEEGIIQ
-1117 ALEALKNITPS
+1117 ALEKLKNITPS
-1128 INKTALLNIK
+1128 VNKTALLNIK
-1138 KALSEL
+1138 KALSDIR
-1144 KGEVQIEVAKDSLD
+1144 GEVQIDIAKESLD
-1158 RAKKQMDNL
+1158 RAKKQMDSL

-1193 DATSLSDIKNKLED
+1193 DTTSLSDIKNKLED

-1214 DSEDGKKQYKD
+1214 DSENGQKQYKD

-1281 TKEMGIGEYAWDSIK
+1281 TKNLGIGEYAWDAIK
-1296 DKVNDLTQAIQNV
+1296 SKVDDLTTSIQNV
-1309 TEEEVI
+1309 TEAEVL

-1322 SDEQIKMLSEYIQL
+1322 SDEQIKMLSEYIKL

-1349 NETQKATDKAV
+1349 NDTQKATDKAV

-1383 TLEAMKVKLTEM
+1383 TLEAMKVKLEEM

-1467 LTLQVKAQQ
+1467 LTLQVKEQQ
-1476 DLVSSKKNSG
+1476 DLVSSKKNSA
-1486 KASDDEIVQE
+1486 KASDEEIAQE
-1496 QEKLNN
+1496 ESKLNN
-1502 LDNELTVAKQILETK
+1502 LDYELTIAKKNLE
-1517 IKTADAEE
+1517 IKKQTADAAEE
-1525 DEKNKA
+1525 ETNNA
-1531 KQRLAIAKE
+1531 KQRLAIARE

-1558 LTEEIQNVFGAFDEN
+1558 LTEEIQNVFGAFGDG

-1583 VVDGITTMETG
+1583 IVDGVTNVETG
-1594 MSEILDGKVVTGAL
+1594 MSEILDGKVITGSLHVLTGA
-1608 HTLTGVFKTIGGI
+1608 VKTIGGI

-1644 LQRAYEKLET
+1644 LQRAYEKLEA

-1710 LQDQIKELNEQDFE
+1710 LQEQIKELNEQDFE

-1742 NAWLEAFQETGD
+1742 DAWLEAFEETGN

-1763 AEAMKTM
+1763 AEAMKSM
-1770 LKQQASMLIAS
+1770 LKQQASLLISS
-1781 KWVEKWKSDLEK
+1781 KWVEKWKAELEK

-1799 MELTVGEAKT
+1799 MELSVGEAKA
-1809 WADSVRDSLPSLS
+1809 WAESVRNSLPGLS
-1822 TALENYFNAFKE
+1822 TALEDYFNAFKD
-1834 AGIDIMSG
+1834 AGIDLFGSG
-1842 SNLSG
+1842 NLSG
-1847 LQAGIQGITEQQADI
+1847 LQAGIQGITEEQADI
-1862 LAAYWNSVRFYVA
+1862 RAAYLNSVRFYVA
-1875 NMDTTLTQLA
+1875 NMDATLTQLA
-1885 NHIMGNTEVEN
+1885 THIMGNTEVEN
-1896 PQLAQLKI
+1896 PQVTQLKI
-1904 IATQTTAINNL
+1904 IASQTTAINNL
-1915 LGSLT
+1915 LSSLT